1 MLVATLLAL
10 AAAVL
15 HAAWNLAVKQS
26 GDRYVA
32 LWGQFAVA
40 GTIGLAVIAIAAVAG
55 GGPRGVTLVV
65 PAAGWMW
72 ALVSGLIHVPYCW
85 FLARA
90 YDRGDF
96 SLVYP
101 MARGGGA
108 LVAAVAGI
116 VVLGDHV
123 SALGGISI
131 AIVAGGLA
139 LLSGPGGSGADVQAA
154 LGVALTIGAY
164 STVDAHG
171 IRSTDTPLYAMA
183 SFVGIAIF
191 TTAFGLVSRRGSAMA
206 AAMRLSWRRFTLM
219 GVAALVTYAM
229 VQLAFQRAAV
239 GYVTALRESSVVI
252 AAFAGNRLLG
262 ETAGARRMIASAV
275 VLGGLIL
282 LVATA

>member
-40 GTIGLAVIAIAAVAG
+40 GTIGLTVIAIAAVAG

-116 VVLGDHV
+116 VLLGDHV